1 MIANTFSGW
10 AKWIEG
16 DLGVSILNEN
26 DSNRGEEIIIFVK
39 TVATLYSKYMQE
51 RKEGENRYLIQSID
65 NRNQLHIDI
74 LLR

>member
-1 MIANTFSGW
+1 MITSTFSGW

-39 TVATLYSKYMQE
+39 TVATLWSMFCKNE
-51 RKEGENRYLIQSID
+51 KGEGKGI
-65 NRNQLHIDI
+65 
-74 LLR
+74 